1 MRRFFA
7 RLAISIA
14 LVLIAVVAALTAV
27 GYFVFA
33 LYLWLTD
40 YLVPPAAAVVSGLI
54 VLGVAI
60 VLALI
65 SGGMMRRSKRRD
77 PDHSTMSAADT
88 ATELG
93 SLFGDKLQ
101 GFAQMNR
108 GTSLL
113 TALVAGFAVGLSP
126 KLRALLW
133 RILKKMT

>member
-14 LVLIAVVAALTAV
+14 LIVVALVAVLIAV

-33 LYLWLTD
+33 LYLLLAE
-40 YLVPPAAAVVSGLI
+40 YLVPPAAAVVAGLI
-54 VLGVAI
+54 VLAVAM

-65 SGGMMRRSKRRD
+65 ASSMFRKSKRRD
-77 PDHSTMSAADT
+77 RDTAPLSAAET

-93 SLFGDKLQ
+93 SLFGDKMQ
-101 GFAQMNR
+101 GFAGMNR

-113 TALVAGFAVGLSP
+113 TALAAGFAVGVSP
-126 KLRALLW
+126 KLRGVLW
-133 RILKKMT
+133 RIIKKMT

>member
-14 LVLIAVVAALTAV
+14 LVLIAVVAALIAV

-54 VLGVAI
+54 VLVVAI
-60 VLALI
+60 LLALI
-65 SGGMMRRSKRRD
+65 SGGMLRWSKRRD
-77 PDHSTMSAADT
+77 RDHVAMSAAET
-88 ATELG
+88 AAEIG